1 MDELATYLA
10 AWRESCDRALAL
22 CLELDPD
29 DWDRPTDLPGWTVRD
44 VLAHLAHIE
53 TVLADG
59 DPDADESSAGGRE
72 VSPEWT
78 HRGVEA
84 RRGTSPEE
92 LRAEL
97 SDAVLRRAGTLAE
110 ELQPDPHGRPDVTPA
125 GLEWDWA
132 TLLRNRALDVWVHE
146 QDIRRAVD
154 RPGGMS
160 GGGAEVTV
168 HTFAAA
174 LPYVLGKKVAPPPGT
189 TVAWSVQ
196 GPVPLERVLQVD
208 DARRAVRA
216 PEGTKPDARMRMDT
230 ETFAMLVAGRRGW
243 DGVRLEVDGDEAL
256 GRQVVDAMG
265 VTP

>member
-1 MDELATYLA
+1 VDELATYLA

-22 CLELDPD
+22 CLELDPG
-29 DWDRPTDLPGWTVRD
+29 DWDRPTDLPGWTVHD

-59 DPDADESSAGGRE
+59 DADADESSAGRRE
-72 VSPEWT
+72 ASPEWT

-84 RRGTSPEE
+84 RRGASPDA

-110 ELQPDPHGRPDVTPA
+110 EPSPEPHSRPDVTPA
-125 GLEWDWA
+125 GLEWDWT

-160 GGGAEVTV
+160 GAGAQVTV

-196 GPVPLERVLQVD
+196 GSVPVERVLQVD
-208 DARRAVRA
+208 GARRAVRA
-216 PEGTKPDARMRMDT
+216 PEGTKPDARMTMDT
-230 ETFAMLVAGRRGW
+230 ETFAVLVAGRRGW
-243 DGVRLEVDGDEAL
+243 DGVRVEVDGDEAL

>member
-1 MDELATYLA
+1 MDELTTYLA
-10 AWRESCDRALAL
+10 AWRESCDRVLDL
-22 CLELDPD
+22 CLQLGPD

-59 DPDADESSAGGRE
+59 EAASELPAGGRE
-72 VSPEWT
+72 VAPEWT
-78 HRGVEA
+78 NSGVDA
-84 RRGTSPEE
+84 RRDASPEV

-97 SDAVLRRAGTLAE
+97 ADAVLRRAKTLTEQA
-110 ELQPDPHGRPDVTPA
+110 PDDPHARPDVTPA
-125 GLEWDWA
+125 GLDWDWA

-160 GGGAEVTV
+160 GAGAQVAV

-189 TVAWSVQ
+189 AVEWRVR
-196 GPVPLERVLQVD
+196 GKVPVDRVLQINEE
-208 DARRAVRA
+208 RRAVRA
-216 PEGTKPDARMRMDT
+216 PEGTDPDARLTMDT
-230 ETFAMLVAGRRGW
+230 ETFAVLVAGRRGW
-243 DGVRLEVDGDEAL
+243 DDVHLEVNGDEVL
-256 GRQVVDAMG
+256 GRRVVDAMG